1 MDEKV
6 ESSDTSQEQ
15 IVEITPKIDGRE
27 RPIDPKVYEIVLD
40 GKRNGRT
47 YKSISEELRNK
58 GFEVNPTKAR
68 QIYLK
73 GSAQNIVEHTEAK
86 EIFNEYTDELREMYG
101 DSLELMGIYLKEI
114 KKLLKQIQAA
124 EDDDS
129 MSTKIMTLK
138 TLPTAVS
145 LFREIRESVDTNISI
160 QDKITKVANKEV
172 IYNDGQILETLNKYW
187 PTFVKE
193 KIKKLKELYPES
205 IPINKFENEM
215 KLMN

>member
-1 MDEKV
+1 MVEEK
-6 ESSDTSQEQ
+6 EQ
-15 IVEITPKIDGRE
+15 IISIIPQVDGRV
-27 RPIDPKVYEIVLD
+27 RPINPKVYEIVLD
-40 GKRNGRT
+40 GKRNGKT
-47 YKSISEELRNK
+47 YQDISTELKTK

-73 GSAQNIVEHTEAK
+73 GTAQNIVEHTEAK
-86 EIFNEYTDELREMYG
+86 EIFNKYTDELKEMYG
-101 DSLELMGIYLKEI
+101 DSLELMRIYLNEI
-114 KKLLKQIQAA
+114 KKLLKQIKNA

-138 TLPTAVS
+138 TLPTAIS

-160 QDKITKVANKEV
+160 QDKITKVAQKDV

-193 KIKKLKELYPES
+193 KIKKLKEIYPES
-205 IPINKFENEM
+205 IPINKFENEC

>member
-1 MDEKV
+1 MVEEK
-6 ESSDTSQEQ
+6 EQ
-15 IVEITPKIDGRE
+15 IISIIPQVDGRV
-27 RPIDPKVYEIVLD
+27 RPINPKVYEIVLD
-40 GKRNGRT
+40 GKRNGKT
-47 YKSISEELRNK
+47 YQDISTELKTK

-73 GSAQNIVEHTEAK
+73 GTAQNIVEHTEAK
-86 EIFNEYTDELREMYG
+86 EIFNEYTDELKEMYG
-101 DSLELMGIYLKEI
+101 DSLELMRIYLNEI
-114 KKLLKQIQAA
+114 KKLLKQIKNA

-138 TLPTAVS
+138 TLPTAIS

-160 QDKITKVANKEV
+160 QDKITKVAQKDV

-193 KIKKLKELYPES
+193 KIKKLKEIYPES
-205 IPINKFENEM
+205 IPINKFENEC